1 MAARIM
7 AGLVGLMM
15 GLSAIG
21 WLTDPA
27 SAAAGLGMPL
37 LDGIGRSTQVGDFT
51 AFFVTASI
59 LAIYGAI
66 RQETQW
72 LIAPALLLG
81 GAAVFRTLAW
91 LVHGAEFATAPIV
104 VEVVLTALL
113 IASVVLMN
121 KARASEA

>member
-51 AFFVTASI
+51 AFFVTASV

-66 RQETQW
+66 RQETPW